1 MMLNLSSMLIKGG
14 GVLIVLILLLWIV
27 EYNKYFID
35 AEMFENNSTSM
46 L

>member
-1 MMLNLSSMLIKGG
+1 MMLNLSSMLIKG